1 MAPFTEPHHLRWQ
14 NEAKR
19 AFGATLPA
27 WTIADDNDDYDV
39 HIMKTPSRRLRTRRD
54 NTRVASKEP
63 EVMISILREPFNK
76 RTEDDKA
83 TKETTKENEKTSTN
97 DDKLESES
105 ESGEDNGKSG
115 SESESEDDKEDGGES
130 ENEEDETEQDT
141 KNADTTDPINIKLP
155 ASSTNNPSMAAPSA
169 EGSMADS
176 GGLVSLTL

>member
-1 MAPFTEPHHLRWQ
+1 MAPFTEPHHIRWQ

-27 WTIADDNDDYDV
+27 WTVADDNDDYDV

-54 NTRVASKEP
+54 NSRVASKEP

-76 RTEDDKA
+76 RTEDKA
-83 TKETTKENEKTSTN
+83 TKTTTVETEKPTTY

-105 ESGEDNGKSG
+105 DSESGEDGKSG
-115 SESESEDDKEDGGES
+115 SDSDSEDDKEDGGES
-130 ENEEDETEQDT
+130 EKEEDGTEQDT
-141 KNADTTDPINIKLP
+141 ADADSTDPINIKLP
-155 ASSTNNPSMAAPSA
+155 ASSTNNPSVAAPSA
-169 EGSMADS
+169 EGSAADS

>member
-39 HIMKTPSRRLRTRRD
+39 HIMKTPSRRSRARRD
-54 NTRVASKEP
+54 NSRVASKEP

-83 TKETTKENEKTSTN
+83 TKETTKENEKTTTN

-115 SESESEDDKEDGGES
+115 SESESEDDKE
-130 ENEEDETEQDT
+130 EEDETEQDT
-141 KNADTTDPINIKLP
+141 KNADTTNPINIKLP
-155 ASSTNNPSMAAPSA
+155 ASSANNPSMAAPSA
-169 EGSMADS
+169 EGSVADS